1 MDKKELRKIKMHERD
16 SLSRD
21 EAQALSDIITEKI
34 LSLKEYKEAD
44 TILTY
49 VSCRSEVITDN
60 LILAALNDGKKVGV
74 PKVESDIMNFYYI
87 NSLDELKAGYF
98 GVREP
103 VVSQNTSVSL
113 SDNNGTVK
121 PPVSDPSGCLMIVP
135 GLAFDKDL
143 NRIGYGKGFYD
154 KYFQSHMDTPFTKC
168 GIAFDIQLCEKI
180 EADPYDQPLD
190 MLVTE
195 NSVILSEAKDLKLFS
210 EN

>member
-1 MDKKELRKIKMHERD
+1 MNKQELRKLKMHERD

-60 LILAALNDGKKVGV
+60 LILAALKEGKKVGV
-74 PKVESDIMNFYYI
+74 PKVEGDIMNFYYI

-103 VVSQNTSVSL
+103 VVNPNPNTVL
-113 SDNNGTVK
+113 SNDNGIDNALVT
-121 PPVSDPSGCLMIVP
+121 DPSGCLMIVP
-135 GLAFDKDL
+135 GLAFDEDL

-154 KYFQSHMDTPFTKC
+154 KYFQSHIDAPFIKC

-180 EADPYDQPLD
+180 EADRYDQPLD

>member
-21 EAQALSDIITEKI
+21 EAQALSEIITEKI

-49 VSCRSEVITDN
+49 VSCRSEVITDD
-60 LILAALNDGKKVGV
+60 LILAALKDGKKVGV
-74 PKVESDIMNFYYI
+74 PKVEGDIMNFYYI
-87 NSLDELKAGYF
+87 NSLDELEAGYF

-103 VVSQNTSVSL
+103 KTIKSL
-113 SDNNGTVK
+113 
-121 PPVSDPSGCLMIVP
+121 VSDSSGCLMIVP
-135 GLAFDKDL
+135 GLAFDRNL

-154 KYFQSHMDTPFTKC
+154 KYFQSHKDTPFVKC

-190 MLVTE
+190 MLVTD
-195 NSVILSEAKDLKLFS
+195 KDIF
-210 EN
+210 

>member
-16 SLSRD
+16 SLSL
-21 EAQALSDIITEKI
+21 EKAQALSDIITDKI
-34 LSLKEYKEAD
+34 LSLKEYREAG

-49 VSCRSEVITDN
+49 VSCRSEVMTGA
-60 LILAALNDGKKVGV
+60 LILTALKDGKKVGV
-74 PKVESDIMNFYYI
+74 PKVEGDIMNFYYI
-87 NSLDELKAGYF
+87 NGLDDLEAGYF

-103 VVSQNTSVSL
+103 VVNTNPNAAL
-113 SDNNGTVK
+113 SNDNGVNK
-121 PPVSDPSGCLMIVP
+121 ALVSDPSGCLMIVP

-154 KYFQSHMDTPFTKC
+154 KYFQAHKDTPFTKC

-190 MLVTE
+190 MLITDK
-195 NSVILSEAKDLKLFS
+195 VIFDYFQA
-210 EN
+210 

>member
-1 MDKKELRKIKMHERD
+1 MNKQELRKLKMHERD

-60 LILAALNDGKKVGV
+60 LILAALKEGKKVGV
-74 PKVESDIMNFYYI
+74 PKVEGDIMNFYYI
-87 NSLDELKAGYF
+87 NSLDELETGYF

-154 KYFQSHMDTPFTKC
+154 KYFQSHIDAPFIKC

-180 EADPYDQPLD
+180 EADRYDQPLD

>member
-1 MDKKELRKIKMHERD
+1 MHERD

-60 LILAALNDGKKVGV
+60 LILAALKEGKKVGV
-74 PKVESDIMNFYYI
+74 PKVEGDIMNFYYI
-87 NSLDELKAGYF
+87 NSLDELEAGYF

-103 VVSQNTSVSL
+103 VVNPNPNTVL
-113 SDNNGTVK
+113 SNDNGIDNALVTD
-121 PPVSDPSGCLMIVP
+121 SSGCLMIVP

-190 MLVTE
+190 MLIT
-195 NSVILSEAKDLKLFS
+195 NTSVILSEAKDLMLFS
-210 EN
+210 KN

>member
-1 MDKKELRKIKMHERD
+1 MDKKELRKNKMHERD

-74 PKVESDIMNFYYI
+74 PKVEGDIMNFYYI
-87 NSLDELKAGYF
+87 NSLDELEAGYF

-103 VVSQNTSVSL
+103 VVDKALVT
-113 SDNNGTVK
+113 
-121 PPVSDPSGCLMIVP
+121 DPSGCLMIVP

-154 KYFQSHMDTPFTKC
+154 KYFQSHMDALFTKC

-195 NSVILSEAKDLKLFS
+195 NSVILSEAKDLS
-210 EN
+210 C

>member
-1 MDKKELRKIKMHERD
+1 MNKQELRKLKMHERD

-60 LILAALNDGKKVGV
+60 LILAALKEGKKVGV
-74 PKVESDIMNFYYI
+74 PKVEGDIMNFYYI

-154 KYFQSHMDTPFTKC
+154 KYFQSHIDAPFIKC

-180 EADPYDQPLD
+180 EADRYDQPLD

-195 NSVILSEAKDLKLFS
+195 NSVILSEAKDLMLFS

>member
-1 MDKKELRKIKMHERD
+1 MHERD

-60 LILAALNDGKKVGV
+60 LILAALKEGKKVGV
-74 PKVESDIMNFYYI
+74 PKVEGDIMNFYYI

-154 KYFQSHMDTPFTKC
+154 KYFQSHIYAPFIKC

-180 EADPYDQPLD
+180 EADRYDQPLD

>member
-21 EAQALSDIITEKI
+21 EAQALSDIITDKI
-34 LSLKEYKEAD
+34 LSLEEYREAD

-49 VSCRSEVITDN
+49 VSCRSEVMTDR
-60 LILAALNDGKKVGV
+60 LILAALKAGKKVGV
-74 PKVESDIMNFYYI
+74 PKVEGDIMNFYYI
-87 NSLDELKAGYF
+87 NSLDDLEAGYF

-103 VVSQNTSVSL
+103 KPCIISDTSL
-113 SDNNGTVK
+113 SSGSK
-121 PPVSDPSGCLMIVP
+121 HAESLVSDPSGCLMIVP

-154 KYFQSHMDTPFTKC
+154 KYFQSHIDTPFTKC

-180 EADPYDQPLD
+180 EADRYDQPLD

-195 NSVILSEAKDLKLFS
+195 NSVILSEAKDLMLFS

>member
-74 PKVESDIMNFYYI
+74 PKVEGDIMNFYYI

-103 VVSQNTSVSL
+103 VVDKALVT
-113 SDNNGTVK
+113 
-121 PPVSDPSGCLMIVP
+121 DPSGCLMIVP

-154 KYFQSHMDTPFTKC
+154 KYFQSHIDTPFTKC

-180 EADPYDQPLD
+180 EADRYDQPLD

>member
-1 MDKKELRKIKMHERD
+1 MNKQELRKLKMHERD

-49 VSCRSEVITDN
+49 VSCRSEVITDG

-74 PKVESDIMNFYYI
+74 PKVEGDIMNFYYI
-87 NSLDELKAGYF
+87 NSLDELETGYF

-103 VVSQNTSVSL
+103 VINPNPNTVHSN
-113 SDNNGTVK
+113 DNDIDNALVT
-121 PPVSDPSGCLMIVP
+121 DPSGCLMIVP

-154 KYFQSHMDTPFTKC
+154 KYFQSHIDAPFIKC

-180 EADPYDQPLD
+180 EADRYDQPLD